1 MRQGLHVSAWTLLL
15 TALIKLGNN
24 RVCYGCK
31 DVIVAAD
38 EVITSRIEGKVKDG
52 CGIEGKGT
60 EGGKLC
66 ASLTDEEWKKMKE
79 SNQCEWFADKI
90 IQEKKGCRNLD
101 NFSKKLFK

>member
-38 EVITSRIEGKVKDG
+38 EVITSRIEGKVKDDVESKEKG
-52 CGIEGKGT
+52 PKEGSCAHLLQMKN
-60 EGGKLC
+60 GGR
-66 ASLTDEEWKKMKE
+66 WKKVTNVNG
-79 SNQCEWFADKI
+79 S
-90 IQEKKGCRNLD
+90 RTR
-101 NFSKKLFK
+101 